1 MSNSKLLEIY
11 YQPQRLWKGQ
21 KAVKNLRSLSKL
33 KKVHE
38 LPKPKQIKGWL
49 SKQVFWQ
56 VHLPA
61 PKHIQRPHYDVTTPN
76 ELHQFDLLY
85 MPYDKLYGN
94 KYKYIL
100 SGINVASRYKV
111 ARPLKT
117 KQAKEVAEMIKDIY
131 KAGPLTYPKVFQCDN
146 GSEFKSESN

>member
-49 SKQVFWQ
+49 SKQVFWK

-85 MPYDKLYGN
+85 MPYDKLYCN

-100 SGINVASRYKV
+100 SGTDVALRYKV